1 MFLDILLRIFGEMTN
16 FAAGIAEISLPF
28 FFSAI
33 LAHAV
38 GKGWRVA
45 AMPKLLTVV
54 SRSLAGLFDALIPF
68 LMLGILGLIA
78 YCVIHGV
85 F

>member
-1 MFLDILLRIFGEMTN
+1 M
-16 FAAGIAEISLPF
+16 

-33 LAHAV
+33 LAHALV
-38 GKGWRVA
+38 KRLEGV

-54 SRSLAGLFDALIPF
+54 SRSLTGLFDALIPF

-78 YCVIHGV
+78 YCLIHGV

>member
-1 MFLDILLRIFGEMTN
+1 
-16 FAAGIAEISLPF
+16 
-28 FFSAI
+28 
-33 LAHAV
+33 
-38 GKGWRVA
+38 
-45 AMPKLLTVV
+45 MPKLLTVV

-78 YCVIHGV
+78 YFVIHGV

>member
-1 MFLDILLRIFGEMTN
+1 
-16 FAAGIAEISLPF
+16 
-28 FFSAI
+28 
-33 LAHAV
+33 
-38 GKGWRVA
+38 
-45 AMPKLLTVV
+45 MPKLLIVV

-78 YCVIHGV
+78 YFVIHGV

>member
-1 MFLDILLRIFGEMTN
+1 MNRFT
-16 FAAGIAEISLPF
+16 AGIAKNASCCFSLRF
-28 FFSAI
+28 GRT
-33 LAHAV
+33 LWK
-38 GKGWRVA
+38 KGWRVA
-45 AMPKLLTVV
+45 AMPKLLAVV

-78 YCVIHGV
+78 YFVIHGV